1 MLMEIQILNKIQGI
15 KNKNMKKIFSIT
27 AIAVTILISFTG
39 CIKNA
44 PVLVEG
50 KQVEFDATS
59 WNTNA
64 AGLTYPIIPR
74 IPGYGR
80 VASTADSTLRRY
92 PQIVRVRINLIGAQ
106 LTSPETVG
114 YEVTTTS
121 PITSIAMPSTIT
133 GQTPAAAAATLVVSN
148 AIAGT
153 HYTALS
159 GILTFPV
166 NSSFVFLDIPIL
178 SPAATAGEA
187 RYIGLK
193 LNNNGFLK
201 PALNYSELGLVVD
214 QR

>member
-1 MLMEIQILNKIQGI
+1 
-15 KNKNMKKIFSIT
+15 MKKIFSMT
-27 AIAVTILISFTG
+27 AMAVAIIISFTG
-39 CIKNA
+39 CIKND

-50 KQVEFDATS
+50 RQVEFDATS
-59 WNTNA
+59 WNANA

-92 PQIVRVRINLIGAQ
+92 PQTVRIRINLIGAQ

-121 PITSIAMPSTIT
+121 PITSITMPTTIT
-133 GQTPAAAAATLVVSN
+133 GQTPAASAATLVVSN
-148 AIAGT
+148 AVAGT
-153 HYTALS
+153 HYTTLS
-159 GILTFPV
+159 GNLTFPI
-166 NSSFVFLDIPIL
+166 NSSFAFLDIPIL

-193 LNNNGFLK
+193 LNNNGSLK
-201 PALNYSELGLVVD
+201 AAVNYSELGLVID